1 MVVRNLPYGAVALG
15 DTTNAC
21 GEVVFALRRCLSPG
35 GRRIVCR

>member
-1 MVVRNLPYGAVALG
+1 VFTSTLQAAVALG

-21 GEVVFALRRCLSPG
+21 GEVVFALRRCLSPD